1 VTTDAPPRPF
11 RIDVHPRAGAGSELV
26 EDARRGLASDP
37 RNLPPKYFYDA
48 RGSDLYEQITR
59 LPEYYQARTELS
71 ILHEV
76 ACGLVSR
83 HAPAELI
90 EIGSGSSRKTEA
102 LLDAIAE
109 QQRTATYIPFDV
121 CPEAIL
127 GAAQRLA
134 AQYPWLSIHGVAGDF
149 VRHLRHLPRRRGRR
163 AVAFLGGTIGNL
175 EPRER
180 AALLRELALLL
191 EPGDVLIVGTD
202 LQGDPERI
210 RRAYDDSAGVTAQFN
225 LNLLNVLNLGLD
237 ADFDPESFQHIARYN
252 EEFGRIEMWLRSA
265 RAQSVRL
272 GGLETTLELVRG
284 DEIRTEISCKF
295 TQQSVVEMYESAG
308 LHLSEWHEDP
318 EGRFALS
325 VAVRGSA
332 TVTG

>member
-1 VTTDAPPRPF
+1 MTTDAPSRPF
-11 RIDVHPRAGAGSELV
+11 RIDVHPRAGAATELV
-26 EDARRGLASDP
+26 ADVRRGFAERP

-48 RGSDLYEQITR
+48 RGSDLYEEITR

-71 ILHEV
+71 ILRTV
-76 ACGLVSR
+76 ASGLVER

-102 LLDAIAE
+102 LLDAIALE
-109 QQRTATYIPFDV
+109 RRPARYVPFDV

-175 EPRER
+175 EPVER
-180 AALLRELALLL
+180 AALVGELARLLQ
-191 EPGDVLIVGTD
+191 PGDVLIVGTD
-202 LQGDPERI
+202 LQGDAERI
-210 RRAYDDSAGVTAQFN
+210 RRAYDDAAGVTAEFN
-225 LNLLNVLNLGLD
+225 LNLLRVLNRGLD
-237 ADFDPESFQHIARYN
+237 ADFDPTGFEHVARYDD
-252 EEFGRIEMWLRSA
+252 EYGRVEMWLRATRQHSVTLGA
-265 RAQSVRL
+265 LAQ
-272 GGLETTLELVRG
+272 TLELRSG
-284 DEIRTEISCKF
+284 EEIRTEISCKF
-295 TQQSVVEMYESAG
+295 TRRSVVEMYESAG
-308 LHLSEWHEDP
+308 LRMAEWHTDP

-325 VAVRGSA
+325 VA
-332 TVTG
+332 TK

>member
-1 VTTDAPPRPF
+1 MTTDAPPRPF
-11 RIDVHPRAGAGSELV
+11 RIDVHTRARAVSELV
-26 EDARRGLASDP
+26 EDARRGFSEHP

-48 RGSDLYEQITR
+48 RGSDLYEEITK

-71 ILHEV
+71 ILREV
-76 ACGLVSR
+76 ASGLVSR
-83 HAPAELI
+83 HAPEELI

-102 LLDAIAE
+102 LFDAIAAE
-109 QQRTATYIPFDV
+109 ERTATYVPFDV

-175 EPRER
+175 EPVER
-180 AALLRELALLL
+180 AALLGELARLL

-210 RRAYDDSAGVTAQFN
+210 RRAYDDSAGITAEFN
-225 LNLLNVLNLGLD
+225 LNLLSVLNGGLD
-237 ADFDPESFQHIARYN
+237 ADFDPPAFEHVARYN
-252 EEFGRIEMWLRSA
+252 EEFGRAEMWLRA
-265 RAQSVRL
+265 RRAQSVRL
-272 GGLETTLELVRG
+272 RALDETVGFASG

-295 TQQSVVEMYESAG
+295 TQQSVVEMYGSAG
-308 LHLSEWHEDP
+308 LRLAEWHEDP

-325 VAVRGSA
+325 VA
-332 TVTG
+332 TT